1 MVSGNNIRR
10 ARKRAGL
17 TQEQLARKCDC
28 ATNTIGRIERG
39 ALQPAQALKERIAE
53 VLGLRLTVLEPEDQP
68 VSTAPAEP
76 QDHLRTLL
84 QLLGQMSPEDLATVS
99 PLVQYLASR
108 ATSGPRDVQTSPDV
122 EPSGLKSDTG
132 LPKDY
137 DIVDVEQLPRHWI
150 GDYLPIIGRL
160 AAGQGF
166 DTSEAEAYPAGV
178 ACRYLRYQG
187 APPNAFV
194 LAVDGQS
201 MAPRF
206 RHGDMVIVDPDQPVT
221 GGLCV
226 ILTDDGTGQR
236 IARLKRLVVQG
247 SKASLESLNRA
258 YPAIP
263 LPAERVTACK
273 IWRHL
278 SLSLPQSVGSEGYRW
293 T

>member
-1 MVSGNNIRR
+1 MNGNNIRK
-10 ARKRAGL
+10 ARKKAGL

-39 ALQPAQALKERIAE
+39 ELQPAQTLKERIAE

-68 VSTAPAEP
+68 VSTAPAGP
-76 QDHLRTLL
+76 KDHLRTLL
-84 QLLGQMSPEDLATVS
+84 QLLGQMPPEDLATIS
-99 PLVQYLASR
+99 PVVQALASR
-108 ATSGPRDVQTSPDV
+108 QPGGPAAVQTSPQVD
-122 EPSGLKSDTG
+122 ESGRQSQAA
-132 LPKDY
+132 LPADF

-194 LAVDGQS
+194 LAVEGQS
-201 MAPRF
+201 MAPQF

-247 SKASLESLNRA
+247 SKACLESLNRA
-258 YPAIP
+258 YSPIS
-263 LPAERVTACK
+263 LPAERLTACK

-293 T
+293 S

>member
-1 MVSGNNIRR
+1 M
-10 ARKRAGL
+10 GL

-39 ALQPAQALKERIAE
+39 ELQPAQTLKENIAE
-53 VLGLRLTVLEPEDQP
+53 ILGIPLTVLEPEDQP
-68 VSTAPAEP
+68 VSAAPAEP

-84 QLLGQMSPEDLATVS
+84 QLLGEMSPEDLATVS
-99 PLVQYLASR
+99 PVVQALASQ
-108 ATSGPRDVQTSPDV
+108 APGGPRGVQASPDV
-122 EPSGLKSDTG
+122 DPLGLQDNTG

-137 DIVDVEQLPRHWI
+137 DIVDVEQLPRPWI
-150 GDYLPIIGRL
+150 GQYLPIIGRL
-160 AAGQGF
+160 AAGKGF

-194 LAVDGQS
+194 LAIEGQS
-201 MAPRF
+201 MAPQF

-236 IARLKRLVVQG
+236 IARLKRLVVRG

-258 YPAIP
+258 YPAIS
-263 LPAERVTACK
+263 LLAERVTACK

-293 T
+293 S